1 MVLLCNSDVFDCIYS
16 FILKQIC
23 ERIPMYISNRL
34 SLLKP
39 SATVA
44 FTEKARKL
52 QKAGHDVIVLAAGE
66 PDFTPSRA
74 VREAVKRE
82 ALEGPTCYGPTAGYL
97 EVRQAL
103 VEYLER
109 TKGLRVNTD
118 QVILSNGAKQA
129 LFNALAALID
139 PGDEVIVPA
148 PYWVSFTAQVELLG
162 GVVRIVT
169 AESSNGF
176 KVTPEQIHEALTPKT
191 RCIIFNNPCNPSGAY
206 YTADDVRELT
216 EICTGAGCAIVS
228 DEVYDM
234 IIFEGGPYLSP
245 AVVSDEAGELTA
257 VVGGF
262 SKTYAMPGW
271 RIGYLAGPEPW
282 IKKVTSF
289 QGQAT
294 HHPSALAQA
303 AALAAMTG
311 DQQVVEEMRQE
322 FLRRRDFLLEAISGI
337 PGLCVDVP
345 PQGAFYL
352 LVGVAG
358 LIEAL
363 PDAEGSTDVSTW
375 LLEEAKVALV
385 PGVEFGAE
393 GFLRVSYAASM
404 EDLERAVQR
413 IDEAVRKLGL

>member
-1 MVLLCNSDVFDCIYS
+1 MH
-16 FILKQIC
+16 
-23 ERIPMYISNRL
+23 ISNRL
-34 SLLKP
+34 NSLKP

-44 FTEKARKL
+44 FTEKARTLK
-52 QKAGHDVIVLAAGE
+52 QAGHDLIVLAAGE
-66 PDFTPSRA
+66 PDFAPPRH
-74 VREAVKRE
+74 VREAVARE
-82 ALEGPTCYGPTAGYL
+82 AFEGVTRYGPTPGSL
-97 EVRQAL
+97 EAREAL

-109 TKGLRVNTD
+109 TKGLHVSAN
-118 QVILSNGAKQA
+118 QVIFSNGAKQA

-139 PGDEVIVPA
+139 PGDEVIVLA
-148 PYWVSFTAQVELLG
+148 PYWVTYTAQVELLG
-162 GVVRIVT
+162 GIGRIVVG
-169 AESSNGF
+169 ESSRGF
-176 KVTPEQIHEALTPKT
+176 KVTPEQIREALTPKT
-191 RCIIFNNPCNPSGAY
+191 RCIIFNNPSNPSGAF
-206 YTADDVRELT
+206 YTADEVRELT
-216 EICTGAGCAIVS
+216 EICVGAECAIVS

-234 IIFEGGPYLSP
+234 IIYEGGPYLSP

-282 IKKVTSF
+282 IKKVIAF

-294 HHPSALAQA
+294 HHPSALSQA

-322 FLRRRDFLLEAISGI
+322 FRKRRDFLLDAISGI
-337 PGLCVDVP
+337 PGLSVEVP

-352 LVGVAG
+352 LVGVTE
-358 LIEAL
+358 LVEAL
-363 PDAEGSTDVSTW
+363 PDADGSNDVSLW

-385 PGVEFGAE
+385 PGDVFGAE
-393 GFLRVSYAASM
+393 GFVRVSYAASM

-413 IDEAVRKLGL
+413 LEEAVGKLGL